1 MNNPIDFRTSSYF
14 SGMIYFL
21 GILLVIVSGP
31 VAFQSLIAGAVLV
44 LAGVVILTTHYRL
57 SIDFSKKEFH
67 DYLWILGLKYGE
79 KAKFEKIEY
88 LFIKKSNVSQVMR
101 SQVQSTTF
109 RKEVF
114 DGYLKFSEEEK
125 IHLITRGNKNDLIK
139 GLRVIA
145 TKLNVKIVDYSE
157 GMGKVI

>member
-1 MNNPIDFRTSSYF
+1 MYDPMASMELFNMGIGMEQPLVKPPDELNKDRTVELVKLSNDF
-14 SGMIYFL
+14 
-21 GILLVIVSGP
+21 
-31 VAFQSLIAGAVLV
+31 AFDL
-44 LAGVVILTTHYRL
+44 
-57 SIDFSKKEFH
+57 FKKEFH

-114 DGYLKFSEEEK
+114 DGYLKFSEVEK

-157 GMGKVI
+157 GKGKVI